1 MATAEYRSEGAD
13 IREVELVLLS
23 TPSEQAQFGEGGEVF
38 ARCYGMVRSWGLVE
52 FQVDLPVEFS
62 PSLLHVG
69 MKQRALVS
77 WAPVPVDGVP
87 QLGLRVVDVVGAGQ
101 EARCDLELGLG
112 MHLVRPEWMRGG
124 SGNGH
129 APVSGPQDQPL

>member
-23 TPSEQAQFGEGGEVF
+23 TPSEQAQFGEDGEVF

-52 FQVDLPVEFS
+52 FEVDLPVEFS
-62 PSLLHVG
+62 PSLLRVG

-87 QLGLRVVDVVGAGQ
+87 QLGLRVVDVVGNCNGGQ
-101 EARCDLELGLG
+101 AWFGA
-112 MHLVRPEWMRGG
+112 WSW
-124 SGNGH
+124 SGR
-129 APVSGPQDQPL
+129 AVT